1 MPEII
6 LGKVVGP
13 QGPKGDTGETG
24 PQGIQGPKGDTGAT
38 GPAGP
43 KGDTGERGPQGIQ
56 GPQGEPG
63 AAGPAGAKG
72 DTGERGPQGIQGLQG
87 EVGPAG
93 PTGPKGDTGP
103 QGPQGIQGERGEKG
117 DTGPQ
122 GEKGDTGPQGP
133 QGVKGDIGPQGPA
146 GADGVPG
153 IDGAPGADG
162 KSAYQAAKEAGYTGT
177 EEEFNSAL
185 EALKGSPFLPL
196 NGGTMT
202 GNISFTYTGELND
215 TERTVDIGGLVLS
228 GGMGGSYIN
237 LGNGITTITSDLS
250 ETALAVGLMENNVQ
264 DAIGFIIS
272 NSSAMNQMYG
282 TTTGINTTSDI
293 NMSGHSITNLK
304 DPASDGDAVNKKFV
318 DKSKP
323 TYVSDTMRASKWDK
337 SSKTYSFESSYPFA
351 SYDIEIQPSDACTE
365 LQFEAWSKSRIV
377 GSISKNIA
385 KAIGDVPT
393 VDIPIIL
400 KAVKK

>member
-13 QGPKGDTGETG
+13 Q
-24 PQGIQGPKGDTGAT
+24 
-38 GPAGP
+38 GP

-87 EVGPAG
+87 EVGSAG

-122 GEKGDTGPQGP
+122 GEKGDIGPQGP

-146 GADGVPG
+146 GADG
-153 IDGAPGADG
+153 APGADG
-162 KSAYQAAKEAGYTGT
+162 KSAYQSAKEAGYTGT

-196 NGGTMT
+196 AGGTMT
-202 GNISFTYTGELND
+202 GS
-215 TERTVDIGGLVLS
+215 
-228 GGMGGSYIN
+228 
-237 LGNGITTITSDLS
+237 
-250 ETALAVGLMENNVQ
+250 
-264 DAIGFIIS
+264 
-272 NSSAMNQMYG
+272 
-282 TTTGINTTSDI
+282 I
-293 NMSGHSITNLK
+293 NMSGQAITNLK

-323 TYVSDTMRASKWDK
+323 AYVSDTMSASKWDK

-351 SYDIEIQPSDACTE
+351 SYDIEIQPSDTCTE

-393 VDIPIIL
+393 VDIHIIL

>member
-13 QGPKGDTGETG
+13 QGPKGDIGETG

-103 QGPQGIQGERGEKG
+103 QGPQGIQGVKG
-117 DTGPQ
+117 DVGPQ
-122 GEKGDTGPQGP
+122 GS
-133 QGVKGDIGPQGPA
+133 A
-146 GADGVPG
+146 
-153 IDGAPGADG
+153 GADG
-162 KSAYQAAKEAGYTGT
+162 KSAYQTAKEAGYTGT

-304 DPASDGDAVNKKFV
+304 APTSNTDATNKEYVDNNVAGKAPA
-318 DKSKP
+318 
-323 TYVSDTMRASKWDK
+323 Y
-337 SSKTYSFESSYPFA
+337 TYSTTDLTAGTSQLETGKLYFVYE
-351 SYDIEIQPSDACTE
+351 
-365 LQFEAWSKSRIV
+365 
-377 GSISKNIA
+377 
-385 KAIGDVPT
+385 
-393 VDIPIIL
+393 
-400 KAVKK
+400 

>member
-43 KGDTGERGPQGIQ
+43 KGDTGERGPQGTQ
-56 GPQGEPG
+56 GSQGEPG

-272 NSSAMNQMYG
+272 NSSAMNQMCG

-304 DPASDGDAVNKKFV
+304 APTSNTDATNKEYVDNSVAGKAPA
-318 DKSKP
+318 
-323 TYVSDTMRASKWDK
+323 Y
-337 SSKTYSFESSYPFA
+337 TYSTTDLTAGTSQLETGKLYFVYE
-351 SYDIEIQPSDACTE
+351 
-365 LQFEAWSKSRIV
+365 
-377 GSISKNIA
+377 
-385 KAIGDVPT
+385 
-393 VDIPIIL
+393 
-400 KAVKK
+400 